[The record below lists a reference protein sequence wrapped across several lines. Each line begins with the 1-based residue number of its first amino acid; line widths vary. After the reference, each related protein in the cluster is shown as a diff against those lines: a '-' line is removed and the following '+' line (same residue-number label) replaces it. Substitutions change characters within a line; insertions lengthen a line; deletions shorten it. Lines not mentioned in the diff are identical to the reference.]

1 MALANVSPLEDGA
14 NDSSSRLEI
23 DTEVSAHVVFD
34 HLCAC
39 HGTEDVCLCVL
50 SQLPGYI
57 HTQIAGEK
65 HDDGHEI
72 VMIPGI
78 DMMNH
83 GSGGDPGTATFE
95 IKDGKATVTTG
106 SGGLKRGEEVLVSY
120 GDKICG
126 VKPLNLYGFVWEA
139 CEGEPN
145 HGGDPQPEEP
155 AAQAADE
162 LPPIEG
168 EGKKDL

>member
-1 MALANVSPLEDGA
+1 MIHMADLKLTRRCVRTLVWTLTICMPA
-14 NDSSSRLEI
+14 
-23 DTEVSAHVVFD
+23 TELKMRV
-34 HLCAC
+34 CAC
-39 HGTEDVCLCVL
+39 P
-50 SQLPGYI
+50 QLPGYI

-83 GSGGDPGTATFE
+83 GTGGDPSTATFE

-155 AAQAADE
+155 SAEAADE
-162 LPPIEG
+162 LPPVED